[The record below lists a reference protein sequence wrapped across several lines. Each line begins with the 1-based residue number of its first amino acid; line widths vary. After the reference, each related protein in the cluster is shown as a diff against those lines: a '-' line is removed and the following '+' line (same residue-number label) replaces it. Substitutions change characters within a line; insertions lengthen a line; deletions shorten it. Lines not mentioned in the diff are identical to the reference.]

1 MILQAVFSRPSS
13 KCEEVLGKPYVKVR
27 IWKEASSLI
36 KSAADGS
43 AYLAEFYTKTQAFH
57 KKFTIDEF
65 NSFLKE
71 HAGTTF
77 RTVVER
83 TEDKEITV
91 MSNRHG
97 EIRTVEKKLNGSN
110 SLHFGSRE
118 KNYLLPQGKPVPF
131 MVKLGLMTSE
141 GKVIAQ
147 KFDKFRQ
154 INRYLEFIDDT
165 LKEMHV
171 EGDSS
176 YSDERPLR
184 IVDFG
189 CGKSYL
195 TFAVYYYLAEVK
207 KIPVKITGLDLK
219 KDVIELCSKLAV
231 EFGYKNLEFFVG
243 DVANFDHKEKPDIII
258 TLHACD
264 TATDYAI
271 NYAVRNSAMA
281 ILCVPC
287 CQHEINGQ
295 LGSGKSYPDDGPFAS
310 LLRHGIIRERL
321 SALATDVVRAECLER
336 QGYNVQLLEFIDME
350 HTPKNILIRAVKKSN
365 LNEKALNDQ
374 KIAEEKSLK
383 RTKALLGELGVSQ
396 RLFQLL
402 SD

>member
-13 KCEEVLGKPYVKVR
+13 KCEELLGKPYVKVR
-27 IWKEASSLI
+27 IWKEASSSI

-43 AYLAEFYTKTQAFH
+43 VYLAEFYTKTQVFH
-57 KKFTIDEF
+57 KKFTLDEF

-97 EIRTVEKKLNGSN
+97 EIRRVEKKLDANN
-110 SLHFGSRE
+110 SVHFGNRE
-118 KNYLLPQGKPVPF
+118 KKYLLPQGKPIPF
-131 MVKLGLMTSE
+131 MVKLGLMSAE

-147 KFDKFRQ
+147 KYDKFRQ
-154 INRYLEFIDDT
+154 INRYLEFIEDT

-171 EGDSS
+171 EDGS
-176 YSDERPLR
+176 YSEERPLR

-195 TFAVYYYLAEVK
+195 TFAVYYYLVNVK
-207 KIPVKITGLDLK
+207 NIPVHITGLDLK
-219 KDVIELCSKLAV
+219 EDVIELCSNLAK
-231 EFGYKNLEFFVG
+231 EFDYRNLEFFVG
-243 DVANFDHKEKPDIII
+243 DVANFNHKEKPDIII

-271 NYAVRNSAMA
+271 NYAVRNSSRA

-287 CQHEINGQ
+287 CQHEINTQ
-295 LGSGKSYPDDGPFAS
+295 LGARKKYPDEGPFSS
-310 LLRHGIIRERL
+310 LLKYGIIRERL
-321 SALATDVVRAECLER
+321 SALATDVVRAECLEQ

-365 LNEKALNDQ
+365 LNEKALQDQ
-374 KIAEEKSLK
+374 KLAEEKSLK
-383 RTKALLGELGVSQ
+383 RSKALLGELGVSQ
-396 RLFQLL
+396 TLFQLL